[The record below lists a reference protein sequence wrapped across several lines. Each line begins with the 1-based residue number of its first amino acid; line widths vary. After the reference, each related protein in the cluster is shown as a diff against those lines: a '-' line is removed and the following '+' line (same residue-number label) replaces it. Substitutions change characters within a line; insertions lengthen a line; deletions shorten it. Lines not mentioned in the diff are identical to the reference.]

1 MQFPIFKNNFVT
13 LNTFFYFHPTKKLSI
28 MKKITALLAIA
39 TILLL
44 NACKKTPTDTTIKNP
59 EAIPANTINAFIKQE
74 LQANNKFDWSTAS
87 DEMVWSALQQSDKIL
102 SIGYKPADEV
112 NIEDRLANID
122 ITSSKWKDAKLQV
135 MKMILQTEIPTR
147 SSLNL
152 NNMEEWA
159 EFVLPVIDVKV
170 ENFETVKALRA
181 SNLVRYAEPMGY
193 EPGENQG
200 MQGTLS
206 SSGCGSN
213 VAETGLIAGTDYTTI
228 APNTKQSWNYTFH
241 KIPNAWTK
249 STGAGIKVFIIDS
262 GKEFDQ
268 ENLGS
273 AFNQG
278 NSSARTVESI
288 VTLPRS
294 TFLGIP
300 TGSVE
305 TPDDGCGHGTS
316 MAGACAAP
324 RGIDGAA
331 CGVAYNCNLVT
342 CRAAADVY
350 LDESREVKGASDAYT
365 NAANRADVKIIS
377 MSMGKTTSSSQ
388 LRDAIKYA
396 YGKGKLMF
404 CAAGTSF
411 GWTAGWFG
419 VIFPGYLAEVN
430 AVTGVRD
437 NNFNSNCTDCHKGAE
452 TDFTVV
458 MEKASNERHPITLA
472 MTGNAPSTVG
482 GSSVATATTSGM
494 AALIWS
500 RFPSF
505 TRDQVL
511 NKMIQNS
518 SNYPNR
524 NSNFGWGNVNVDAA
538 TN

>member
-1 MQFPIFKNNFVT
+1 MPIQ
-13 LNTFFYFHPTKKLSI
+13 NTF
-28 MKKITALLAIA
+28 MKKNTLLTTLVIC
-39 TILLL
+39 LLL
-44 NACKKTPTDTTIKNP
+44 NSCKKAGNISNDISANENEIISTKTID
-59 EAIPANTINAFIKQE
+59 AFIYAQ
-74 LQANNKFDWSTAS
+74 LQQHNKFEWSTAS
-87 DEMVWSALQQSDKIL
+87 DEMIWSALQQSDKIM
-102 SIGYKPADEV
+102 SIGYKPSAETNVENRLSTINIKDEKWL
-112 NIEDRLANID
+112 LA
-122 ITSSKWKDAKLQV
+122 KQQVLQ
-135 MKMILQTEIPTR
+135 MILKSESTTR
-147 SSLNL
+147 PNLNL
-152 NNMEEWA
+152 NNLEEWK
-159 EFVLPVIDVKV
+159 ENILPVMDIRI
-170 ENFETVKALRA
+170 ENLATVKMLRA
-181 SNLVRYAEPMGY
+181 SSLIRYAEPMGY
-193 EPGENQG
+193 EPHNFEVNHQRT
-200 MQGTLS
+200 QS

-213 VAETGLIAGTDYTTI
+213 VAETGLISGTDFTTI
-228 APNTKQSWNYTFH
+228 SPNAKQSWNYGYH
-241 KIPNAWTK
+241 GISNAWVKT
-249 STGAGIKVFIIDS
+249 TGSGVKVFIIDT
-262 GKEFDQ
+262 GNENDQ
-268 ENLGS
+268 ENLNG

-278 NSSARTVESI
+278 NSTGRTVEKI

-316 MAGACAAP
+316 MAGACAGP
-324 RGIDGAA
+324 RGTDGAA

-377 MSMGKTTSSSQ
+377 MSMGKMTSSSQ
-388 LRDAIKYA
+388 LSDAIKYA
-396 YGKGKLMF
+396 FGKGKLMF

-411 GWTAGWFG
+411 SWTASWYG
-419 VIFPGYLAEVN
+419 VIFPGWMPEVN

-437 NNFNSNCTDCHKGAE
+437 NNFNANCTDCHKGAE

-458 MEKASNERHPITLA
+458 MEKASNERHPLTLA
-472 MTGNAPSTVG
+472 MSGDAPSTVG
-482 GSSVATATTSGM
+482 GSSVATATTAGM

-500 RFPSF
+500 RFPTF

-518 SNYPNR
+518 KNFPTR